1 MTTTQES
8 GRHVTPE
15 RIRADGANVERAGF
29 RLVYRRPIE
38 QLRIQDRQ
46 RRIAAAR
53 PGLDYMGRDVEDDYP
68 RPRWSWWESESWHGF
83 SESIPGEDGRMA

>member
-29 RLVYRRPIE
+29 RLVYERMLVELEAEYRS
-38 QLRIQDRQ
+38 LRL
-46 RRIAAAR
+46 AWHTE
-53 PGLDYMGRDVEDDYP
+53 LYGRLG
-68 RPRWSWWESESWHGF
+68 R
-83 SESIPGEDGRMA
+83 ESIPGEDRRMA